1 MGDTQNTANTTN
13 HHTMKRDIVI
23 AASLA
28 LVWGAPQFKTDTINT
43 IKTRPSNC
51 RSEVTTV
58 FEETETET
66 VNKVICQT
74 EFREDCSAKV
84 SEVCRNVTTGEAKCE
99 QIDNFLC
106 VDSITNKCGIEK
118 VLKNVSYTE
127 TVCRSKLENICEK
140 EFIDGEA
147 KPVEGSCVSK
157 PTEVCEEMT
166 RFQEEFV
173 DEDRC
178 RDIPIKDCKNV
189 QSEVCS
195 EQQEQV
201 CEPQHSEDCQIVP
214 HEECEH
220 IVEKIPKKV
229 SKKITKVVCDESEEG
244 EEPTEVKDESS
255 NNDDNSNNI
264 INNIFEIFGIGNSGE
279 NEIDDEKPEF
289 VPVTTTEFMVDDGLL
304 SESTTQTTTTSTTAS
319 TTTATTTRSSTS
331 TTSTTT
337 TTTTLRSSTV
347 SDSENIPTVAT
358 SVRRMD
364 GSKIIF
370 SDQELEARNKDLANR
385 VYLNVVPTRP
395 TSTES
400 APRTSEDPH
409 SRIFFPE

>member
-13 HHTMKRDIVI
+13 HHTMKRAIVI
-23 AASLA
+23 ATSLA
-28 LVWGAPQFKTDTINT
+28 LIWGAPQFKTDTI
-43 IKTRPSNC
+43 RSNC

-99 QIDNFLC
+99 QIDNFVC

-140 EFIDGEA
+140 EFIDSEA

-195 EQQEQV
+195 EQQELV
-201 CEPQHSEDCQIVP
+201 CEPQHTEDCQIVP

-229 SKKITKVVCDESEEG
+229 SKKITKVVCDENEEG
-244 EEPTEVKDESS
+244 EEPTEVEDESS
-255 NNDDNSNNI
+255 NNDDSI
-264 INNIFEIFGIGNSGE
+264 INNIFEIFGISNTGE

-289 VPVTTTEFMVDDGLL
+289 VPVITTTEFMVDDGLL
-304 SESTTQTTTTSTTAS
+304 SESTTKTTTTSTMAPTTTTTTSTT
-319 TTTATTTRSSTS
+319 TS
-331 TTSTTT
+331 TITTT
-337 TTTTLRSSTV
+337 TTTTLKTSTV
-347 SDSENIPTVAT
+347 KDSENIPTVT
-358 SVRRMD
+358 TEVRRMD

-370 SDQELEARNKDLANR
+370 SDQELDARNKDLASR
-385 VYLNVVPTRP
+385 VYLNAVPTRP

-400 APRTSEDPH
+400 APSTSEDPH

>member
-1 MGDTQNTANTTN
+1 MGDRGTTTTS
-13 HHTMKRDIVI
+13 HHAMKRTIVI

-28 LVWGAPQFKTDTINT
+28 LVWGAPQFLTDNI
-43 IKTRPSNC
+43 RSNC

-74 EFREDCSAKV
+74 EFREECNAKV
-84 SEVCRNVTTGEAKCE
+84 AEVCRNVTTGEVECQNIEKFE
-99 QIDNFLC
+99 C

-127 TVCRSKLENICEK
+127 TVCRNKLENICEK
-140 EFIDGEA
+140 EFVGGEA
-147 KPVEGSCVSK
+147 RPVEGSCATK

-195 EQQEQV
+195 EKQELV
-201 CEPQHSEDCQIVP
+201 CEQHTEDCQIVP

-220 IVEKIPKKV
+220 ILEKIPKKV
-229 SKKITKVVCDESEEG
+229 SKKITKVVCDESEEEEE
-244 EEPTEVKDESS
+244 EEPTDIAEDESA
-255 NNDDNSNNI
+255 NADDNANDI
-264 INNIFEIFGIGNSGE
+264 INNIFEIFGITNNGE
-279 NEIDDEKPEF
+279 NEIEDEKPEL
-289 VPVTTTEFMVDDGLL
+289 VPVITTTEFMIDDGLL
-304 SESTTQTTTTSTTAS
+304 SESTTKTTTTSKTVPTTTITTTSTT
-319 TTTATTTRSSTS
+319 STS
-331 TTSTTT
+331 S
-337 TTTTLRSSTV
+337 TTTTLRTSTV
-347 SDSENIPTVAT
+347 KDLENIPTEPVT
-358 SVRRMD
+358 TDVRRMD

-370 SDQELEARNKDLANR
+370 SDKELEARNKDLANR
-385 VYLNVVPTRP
+385 VYLNVIPTRP
-395 TSTES
+395 TSTNLF
-400 APRTSEDPH
+400 H
-409 SRIFFPE
+409 GHQRILRAGYFFLN

>member
-1 MGDTQNTANTTN
+1 MGRQRDHQQPTT
-13 HHTMKRDIVI
+13 TMKRVIVI

-28 LVWGAPQFKTDTINT
+28 LVWAAPQFLTDTI
-43 IKTRPSNC
+43 KSNC

-74 EFREDCSAKV
+74 EFREECNTKV
-84 SEVCRNVTTGEAKCE
+84 SEVCRNVTIGEAKCE
-99 QIDNFLC
+99 QMDNFVC

-127 TVCRSKLENICEK
+127 TVCRNKLENICEK
-140 EFIDGEA
+140 EFVDGEA
-147 KPVEGSCVSK
+147 RPVEGACATK

-195 EQQEQV
+195 QKQELD
-201 CEPQHSEDCQIVP
+201 CEPQHTEDCQIVP

-229 SKKITKVVCDESEEG
+229 SKKITKVVCDEEED
-244 EEPTEVKDESS
+244 PTEIAEEESI
-255 NNDDNSNNI
+255 NTTDDNTNNI
-264 INNIFEIFGIGNSGE
+264 INDIFEIFGIRNNGE
-279 NEIDDEKPEF
+279 NEIEDEKPES
-289 VPVTTTEFMVDDGLL
+289 VPVITTTEFMIDDGLI
-304 SESTTQTTTTSTTAS
+304 SESTTKTTIISTTAPTTTTTTTSTT
-319 TTTATTTRSSTS
+319 TSSTS
-331 TTSTTT
+331 T

-347 SDSENIPTVAT
+347 KDLENIPTEPVT
-358 SVRRMD
+358 TNVRRMD

-385 VYLNVVPTRP
+385 VYLNVIPTRP
-395 TSTES
+395 TSTETV
-400 APRTSEDPH
+400 PRTSEDPH

>member
-1 MGDTQNTANTTN
+1 MGRQRDHQQPTR
-13 HHTMKRDIVI
+13 TMKRVIVI

-28 LVWGAPQFKTDTINT
+28 LVWAAPQFLTDTI
-43 IKTRPSNC
+43 KSNC

-74 EFREDCSAKV
+74 EFREECNAKV
-84 SEVCRNVTTGEAKCE
+84 SDVCRNVTAGEVECQNIEKFE
-99 QIDNFLC
+99 C

-127 TVCRSKLENICEK
+127 TVCRNKLENICEK
-140 EFIDGEA
+140 EFVDGEA
-147 KPVEGSCVSK
+147 TPVEGSCVSK

-195 EQQEQV
+195 EQQELV

-229 SKKITKVVCDESEEG
+229 SKKITKVVCDESEEV

-264 INNIFEIFGIGNSGE
+264 INDIFEIFGIGNSGE

-304 SESTTQTTTTSTTAS
+304 SESTTKTTTKSTTAS
-319 TTTATTTRSSTS
+319 TTTRTTTTSST
-331 TTSTTT
+331 TTT

-358 SVRRMD
+358 TVRRMD

-370 SDQELEARNKDLANR
+370 SDEELEARNKDLANR
-385 VYLNVVPTRP
+385 VYLNVVPNRP

>member
-13 HHTMKRDIVI
+13 HHAMKRVIVI

-28 LVWGAPQFKTDTINT
+28 LAWGAPQFKTDTI
-43 IKTRPSNC
+43 RSNC

-99 QIDNFLC
+99 QIENFVC

-140 EFIDGEA
+140 EFVDGEA

-189 QSEVCS
+189 QSEVCN
-195 EQQEQV
+195 EKTELV
-201 CEPQHSEDCQIVP
+201 CEPEHTEDCQIVP

-229 SKKITKVVCDESEEG
+229 SKKITKVVCDESDEE
-244 EEPTEVKDESS
+244 EEEKPTDIAEDESA
-255 NNDDNSNNI
+255 NTDDNANDI
-264 INNIFEIFGIGNSGE
+264 LNNIFEIFGITNNGE
-279 NEIDDEKPEF
+279 NEIEDEKPEL
-289 VPVTTTEFMVDDGLL
+289 VPVITTTEFMIDDGLL
-304 SESTTQTTTTSTTAS
+304 SESTTKST
-319 TTTATTTRSSTS
+319 

-337 TTTTLRSSTV
+337 TTTTTSTTSTSTITTTLRTSTV
-347 SDSENIPTVAT
+347 KDLENIPTEP
-358 SVRRMD
+358 VRRMD
-364 GSKIIF
+364 G
-370 SDQELEARNKDLANR
+370 
-385 VYLNVVPTRP
+385 
-395 TSTES
+395 
-400 APRTSEDPH
+400 
-409 SRIFFPE
+409 

>member
-1 MGDTQNTANTTN
+1 MGADTQNTANTTH
-13 HHTMKRDIVI
+13 HHTMKRAIVI

-28 LVWGAPQFKTDTINT
+28 LVWGAPQFKTDTI
-43 IKTRPSNC
+43 RSNC

-84 SEVCRNVTTGEAKCE
+84 SMSEVCRNVTTGEAKCE
-99 QIDNFLC
+99 QIDNFVC

-157 PTEVCEEMT
+157 PTGVCEEMT

-195 EQQEQV
+195 EQQELV
-201 CEPQHSEDCQIVP
+201 CEPQHTEDCQIVP

-229 SKKITKVVCDESEEG
+229 SKKITKVVCDENEEG
-244 EEPTEVKDESS
+244 EEPTEVEDASS
-255 NNDDNSNNI
+255 NNDDSI
-264 INNIFEIFGIGNSGE
+264 INNIFEIFGISNTGE

-289 VPVTTTEFMVDDGLL
+289 VPVITTTEFMVDDGLL
-304 SESTTQTTTTSTTAS
+304 SESTTKTTTTSTMAPTTTTTTSTT
-319 TTTATTTRSSTS
+319 
-331 TTSTTT
+331 TSTTT
-337 TTTTLRSSTV
+337 IKTSTV
-347 SDSENIPTVAT
+347 KDSENIPNVTT
-358 SVRRMD
+358 EVRRMD

-370 SDQELEARNKDLANR
+370 SDHELDARNKDLASR

>member
-1 MGDTQNTANTTN
+1 MGTDRAPATTN
-13 HHTMKRDIVI
+13 HHAMKRALVI

-28 LVWGAPQFKTDTINT
+28 LVCGAPQFLTDTI
-43 IKTRPSNC
+43 RSNC

-74 EFREDCSAKV
+74 EFREECTTKV
-84 SEVCRNVTTGEAKCE
+84 AEVCRNVTIGEVECQNIEKFE
-99 QIDNFLC
+99 C

-127 TVCRSKLENICEK
+127 TVCRNKLENICEK
-140 EFIDGEA
+140 EFVGGEA
-147 KPVEGSCVSK
+147 RPVEGSCATK

-195 EQQEQV
+195 EKQELV
-201 CEPQHSEDCQIVP
+201 CEPQRTEDCEIVP

-229 SKKITKVVCDESEEG
+229 SKKITKVVCDESEEEK
-244 EEPTEVKDESS
+244 EEPTEIAEDEFT
-255 NNDDNSNNI
+255 NTDDNTNTI
-264 INNIFEIFGIGNSGE
+264 LTDIFEIFGIGNARE
-279 NEIDDEKPEF
+279 NEIEDGTPVLVPETS
-289 VPVTTTEFMVDDGLL
+289 TTTEFMVDDGLL
-304 SESTTQTTTTSTTAS
+304 PESTTKTVTTSTTAP
-319 TTTATTTRSSTS
+319 
-331 TTSTTT
+331 TTT
-337 TTTTLRSSTV
+337 TTTTTK
-347 SDSENIPTVAT
+347 T
-358 SVRRMD
+358 
-364 GSKIIF
+364 
-370 SDQELEARNKDLANR
+370 
-385 VYLNVVPTRP
+385 
-395 TSTES
+395 TSTS
-400 APRTSEDPH
+400 TST
-409 SRIFFPE
+409 

>member
-1 MGDTQNTANTTN
+1 MGTQNTANTTN
-13 HHTMKRDIVI
+13 HHTMKRAIVI

-28 LVWGAPQFKTDTINT
+28 LVWGAPQFKTDTI
-43 IKTRPSNC
+43 RSNC

-84 SEVCRNVTTGEAKCE
+84 SEVCRNVT
-99 QIDNFLC
+99 N
-106 VDSITNKCGIEK
+106 
-118 VLKNVSYTE
+118 TE

-140 EFIDGEA
+140 EFVDGEA

-195 EQQEQV
+195 EQQELV

-264 INNIFEIFGIGNSGE
+264 INDIFEIFGIGNSGE

-304 SESTTQTTTTSTTAS
+304 SESTTKTTTTTTSTT
-319 TTTATTTRSSTS
+319 TAAP
-331 TTSTTT
+331 
-337 TTTTLRSSTV
+337 TTLRSSTV
-347 SDSENIPTVAT
+347 
-358 SVRRMD
+358 
-364 GSKIIF
+364 
-370 SDQELEARNKDLANR
+370 
-385 VYLNVVPTRP
+385 
-395 TSTES
+395 
-400 APRTSEDPH
+400 
-409 SRIFFPE
+409 

>member
-13 HHTMKRDIVI
+13 HHTMKRAIVM
-23 AASLA
+23 AALLA
-28 LVWGAPQFKTDTINT
+28 LVWGAPQFKTDTI
-43 IKTRPSNC
+43 RSNC

-99 QIDNFLC
+99 QIDNFVC

-118 VLKNVSYTE
+118 VLKDVSYTE
-127 TVCRSKLENICEK
+127 TVCRTKVENICEK
-140 EFIDGEA
+140 ESVDGEA
-147 KPVEGSCVSK
+147 RPVAGSCVSK

-229 SKKITKVVCDESEEG
+229 SKKITKVVCDESGEG
-244 EEPTEVKDESS
+244 EESTEGKDESS

-264 INNIFEIFGIGNSGE
+264 INDIFEIFGISNSGE
-279 NEIDDEKPEF
+279 NEIDDEKPQF

-304 SESTTQTTTTSTTAS
+304 SESTTQTTTTSTPAS
-319 TTTATTTRSSTS
+319 TKTATTTRSSTS

-385 VYLNVVPTRP
+385 VYLNVVPTRS

>member
-1 MGDTQNTANTTN
+1 MGDRQRAPPTNN
-13 HHTMKRDIVI
+13 HHHQYTMERVIVI

-28 LVWGAPQFKTDTINT
+28 MVWAAPQFLTDTIRT
-43 IKTRPSNC
+43 NC

-74 EFREDCSAKV
+74 EFREECNAKV
-84 SEVCRNVTTGEAKCE
+84 SEVCRNVTTGEVECQNIEKFE
-99 QIDNFLC
+99 C

-127 TVCRSKLENICEK
+127 TVCRNKLENICEK
-140 EFIDGEA
+140 EFVGGEA
-147 KPVEGSCVSK
+147 RPVEGSCATK

-189 QSEVCS
+189 QSEVCN
-195 EQQEQV
+195 EKQELV
-201 CEPQHSEDCQIVP
+201 CEPQHTEDCQIVP

-229 SKKITKVVCDESEEG
+229 SKKITKVVCDESEEEE
-244 EEPTEVKDESS
+244 EEPTDIAEEESA
-255 NNDDNSNNI
+255 NANDNANDI
-264 INNIFEIFGIGNSGE
+264 INNIFEIFGITNNGE
-279 NEIDDEKPEF
+279 NEIEDEKPEI
-289 VPVTTTEFMVDDGLL
+289 VPVITTTEFMIDDGLL
-304 SESTTQTTTTSTTAS
+304 SESTTTSTTHP
-319 TTTATTTRSSTS
+319 
-331 TTSTTT
+331 TTT
-337 TTTTLRSSTV
+337 TTTTLRTSTV
-347 SDSENIPTVAT
+347 KDLENIPTEP
-358 SVRRMD
+358 VRRMD

-395 TSTES
+395 TTTES
-400 APRTSEDPH
+400 VPTTSEDPH

>member
-1 MGDTQNTANTTN
+1 MGRQRDHQQPTT
-13 HHTMKRDIVI
+13 TMKRVIVI
-23 AASLA
+23 AATLA
-28 LVWGAPQFKTDTINT
+28 LVWGAPQFLTDTI
-43 IKTRPSNC
+43 KSNC

-74 EFREDCSAKV
+74 EFREECNAKV
-84 SEVCRNVTTGEAKCE
+84 SDVCRNVTTGEVECQNIEKFE
-99 QIDNFLC
+99 C
-106 VDSITNKCGIEK
+106 VDSVTNKCGIEK

-127 TVCRSKLENICEK
+127 TVCQNKLENICEK
-140 EFIDGEA
+140 ESVNGETQA
-147 KPVEGSCVSK
+147 VEGSCASK
-157 PTEVCEEMT
+157 PVEVCEEMT

-195 EQQEQV
+195 EQQELV
-201 CEPQHSEDCQIVP
+201 CEPQQSENCEIIP
-214 HEECEH
+214 HEECEY

-244 EEPTEVKDESS
+244 EEPNEVKDESS

-264 INNIFEIFGIGNSGE
+264 INDIFEIFGIGNSGE

-304 SESTTQTTTTSTTAS
+304 SESTTKTTTKSTTAS
-319 TTTATTTRSSTS
+319 TTTRTTTTA
-331 TTSTTT
+331 

-358 SVRRMD
+358 DVRRMD

-385 VYLNVVPTRP
+385 VYLNVVPNRS

>member
-1 MGDTQNTANTTN
+1 MGTDRAPATTS
-13 HHTMKRDIVI
+13 HHAMKRALVI

-28 LVWGAPQFKTDTINT
+28 LVCGAPQFLTDTI
-43 IKTRPSNC
+43 RSNC

-74 EFREDCSAKV
+74 EFREECSAKV
-84 SEVCRNVTTGEAKCE
+84 AEVCRNVTIGEVECQNIEKFE
-99 QIDNFLC
+99 C

-127 TVCRSKLENICEK
+127 TVCRNKLENICEK
-140 EFIDGEA
+140 EFVGGEA
-147 KPVEGSCVSK
+147 RPVEGSCVSK

-195 EQQEQV
+195 ERQELV
-201 CEPQHSEDCQIVP
+201 CEPQHTEDCQIVP

-229 SKKITKVVCDESEEG
+229 SKKITKVVCDESEE
-244 EEPTEVKDESS
+244 EEEEKSTEIAEDESTS
-255 NNDDNSNNI
+255 VDNANNI
-264 INNIFEIFGIGNSGE
+264 INNIFEIFGITNNGE
-279 NEIDDEKPEF
+279 NEIEDEKPEL
-289 VPVTTTEFMVDDGLL
+289 VPVITTTEFMIDDGLL
-304 SESTTQTTTTSTTAS
+304 SESATKTT
-319 TTTATTTRSSTS
+319 

-337 TTTTLRSSTV
+337 TTTTTSTTSTSSTTTTLRTSTV
-347 SDSENIPTVAT
+347 KDLENIPTEPVT
-358 SVRRMD
+358 TDVRRMD

-370 SDQELEARNKDLANR
+370 SDTELEARNKDLANR
-385 VYLNVVPTRP
+385 VYLNVVPTRR
-395 TSTES
+395 TSTETVPS
-400 APRTSEDPH
+400 TSEDPH

>member
-13 HHTMKRDIVI
+13 HHTMKRAIVI
-23 AASLA
+23 AALLA
-28 LVWGAPQFKTDTINT
+28 LVWGAPQFKTDTI
-43 IKTRPSNC
+43 RSNC

-99 QIDNFLC
+99 QIDNFVC

-140 EFIDGEA
+140 EFVDGEA

-244 EEPTEVKDESS
+244 EEEKDESS

-264 INNIFEIFGIGNSGE
+264 INDIFEIFGIGNSGE

-304 SESTTQTTTTSTTAS
+304 SESTTKTTTTSTT
-319 TTTATTTRSSTS
+319 TTP
-331 TTSTTT
+331 
-337 TTTTLRSSTV
+337 TTTLRSSTV

-358 SVRRMD
+358 NVRRMD

-385 VYLNVVPTRP
+385 VYLNVVPNRP

>member
-1 MGDTQNTANTTN
+1 MGQTDNAPT
-13 HHTMKRDIVI
+13 TMKRALVI

-28 LVWGAPQFKTDTINT
+28 LVWGAPQFLTDTI
-43 IKTRPSNC
+43 RSNC

-74 EFREDCSAKV
+74 EFKEECNTKV
-84 SEVCRNVTTGEAKCE
+84 SEVCRNVTTGEAECKVVE
-99 QIDNFLC
+99 EFVC
-106 VDSITNKCGIEK
+106 VDSVTNKCGIEK

-127 TVCRSKLENICEK
+127 TVCQNKLENICEK
-140 EFIDGEA
+140 ESVDGETQA
-147 KPVEGSCVSK
+147 VEGSCVSK

-195 EQQEQV
+195 EQQELV
-201 CEPQHSEDCQIVP
+201 CEPQHTEDCQIVP
-214 HEECEH
+214 HEECQH
-220 IVEKIPKKV
+220 IVEKVPKKV
-229 SKKITKVVCDESEEG
+229 SKKITKVVCDETEEG
-244 EEPTEVKDESS
+244 EEPTEVEDESS
-255 NNDDNSNNI
+255 NNDDSI
-264 INNIFEIFGIGNSGE
+264 INNIFEIFGISNTGE

-289 VPVTTTEFMVDDGLL
+289 VPVITTTEFMVDDGLL
-304 SESTTQTTTTSTTAS
+304 SESTTKTTTTSTTPP
-319 TTTATTTRSSTS
+319 TT
-331 TTSTTT
+331 TTSTIT
-337 TTTTLRSSTV
+337 TTTTLKASTV
-347 SDSENIPTVAT
+347 KDSENIPTVT
-358 SVRRMD
+358 TEVRRMD

-370 SDQELEARNKDLANR
+370 SDQELDARNKDLASR

-400 APRTSEDPH
+400 APSTSEDPH

>member
-13 HHTMKRDIVI
+13 HHTMKRAIVI

-99 QIDNFLC
+99 QIDNFVC

-195 EQQEQV
+195 EQQELV
-201 CEPQHSEDCQIVP
+201 CEPQHTEDCQIVP

-244 EEPTEVKDESS
+244 EEEKDESS

-264 INNIFEIFGIGNSGE
+264 INDIFEIFGISNTGE

-289 VPVTTTEFMVDDGLL
+289 VPVITTTEFMVDDGLL
-304 SESTTQTTTTSTTAS
+304 SESTTKTTTTSTMAPTTTTTTSTTTS
-319 TTTATTTRSSTS
+319 TTTI
-331 TTSTTT
+331 TTT
-337 TTTTLRSSTV
+337 TTTTLKTSTV
-347 SDSENIPTVAT
+347 KDSENIPTVT
-358 SVRRMD
+358 TEVRRMD

-370 SDQELEARNKDLANR
+370 SDHELDARNKDLASR

>member
-13 HHTMKRDIVI
+13 HHTMKRAIVI
-23 AASLA
+23 AALLA
-28 LVWGAPQFKTDTINT
+28 LVWGAPQFKTDTI
-43 IKTRPSNC
+43 RSNC

-99 QIDNFLC
+99 QIDNFVC

-195 EQQEQV
+195 EQQELV

-264 INNIFEIFGIGNSGE
+264 INDIFEIFGIDNSGE

-289 VPVTTTEFMVDDGLL
+289 FPVTTTEFMVDDGLL
-304 SESTTQTTTTSTTAS
+304 SESTTKTTTKSTTAS
-319 TTTATTTRSSTS
+319 TTTRTTK
-331 TTSTTT
+331 
-337 TTTTLRSSTV
+337 TLRSSTV

-358 SVRRMD
+358 NVRRMD

-370 SDQELEARNKDLANR
+370 SDKELEARNKDLANR
-385 VYLNVVPTRP
+385 VYLNVVPNRP

>member
-13 HHTMKRDIVI
+13 HHIMKRAIVI

-28 LVWGAPQFKTDTINT
+28 LVWGAPQFLTDTI
-43 IKTRPSNC
+43 RSNC

-74 EFREDCSAKV
+74 EFREECSAKV
-84 SEVCRNVTTGEAKCE
+84 AEVCRNVTIGEVECQNIEKFE
-99 QIDNFLC
+99 C

-127 TVCRSKLENICEK
+127 TVCRSQLENICEK
-140 EFIDGEA
+140 EFVDGEA

-178 RDIPIKDCKNV
+178 RDTPIKDCKNV

-195 EQQEQV
+195 EKQELV
-201 CEPQHSEDCQIVP
+201 CEPQHTEDCQIVP

-220 IVEKIPKKV
+220 ILEKIPKKV
-229 SKKITKVVCDESEEG
+229 SKKITKVVCDESEEEE
-244 EEPTEVKDESS
+244 EEPTDIAEDESA
-255 NNDDNSNNI
+255 NTDDNANDI
-264 INNIFEIFGIGNSGE
+264 INNIFEIFGITNNGE
-279 NEIDDEKPEF
+279 NEIEDEKPELI
-289 VPVTTTEFMVDDGLL
+289 PVITTTEFMIDDGLL
-304 SESTTQTTTTSTTAS
+304 SESTT
-319 TTTATTTRSSTS
+319 
-331 TTSTTT
+331 
-337 TTTTLRSSTV
+337 TTTLRTSTV
-347 SDSENIPTVAT
+347 KDLENIPTEP
-358 SVRRMD
+358 VRRMD

-395 TSTES
+395 TTTES
-400 APRTSEDPH
+400 VPTTSEDPH

>member
-1 MGDTQNTANTTN
+1 MGRQRPPPTNN
-13 HHTMKRDIVI
+13 HHAMERVIVI

-28 LVWGAPQFKTDTINT
+28 LVCGAPQFLTDTL
-43 IKTRPSNC
+43 RSNC

-74 EFREDCSAKV
+74 EFREECSAKV

-99 QIDNFLC
+99 QMDNFVC

-127 TVCRSKLENICEK
+127 TVCRSELENICEK

-147 KPVEGSCVSK
+147 RPVEGSCVSK

-195 EQQEQV
+195 EQQELV
-201 CEPQHSEDCQIVP
+201 CEPQQSENCEIIP

-229 SKKITKVVCDESEEG
+229 SKKITKVVCDEGEEEK
-244 EEPTEVKDESS
+244 EEPTEIAEEESS
-255 NNDDNSNNI
+255 NNDVSI
-264 INNIFEIFGIGNSGE
+264 INDIFEIFGISNNDE
-279 NEIDDEKPEF
+279 NEIEDEKPKLI
-289 VPVTTTEFMVDDGLL
+289 PVTTTTTEFMIDDGLL
-304 SESTTQTTTTSTTAS
+304 SESTTKTANTSTTAPI
-319 TTTATTTRSSTS
+319 
-331 TTSTTT
+331 TTT
-337 TTTTLRSSTV
+337 TTTTSTV
-347 SDSENIPTVAT
+347 TDFENIPSETVPT
-358 SVRRMD
+358 DEGRMD
-364 GSKIIF
+364 ESKIIF
-370 SDQELEARNKDLANR
+370 SDSELDARNKDLANR

-395 TSTES
+395 TSTETL
-400 APRTSEDPH
+400 PRTSEDPH
-409 SRIFFPE
+409 SRIFFPQ

>member
-1 MGDTQNTANTTN
+1 MGRQRDHQQPTR
-13 HHTMKRDIVI
+13 TMKRVIVI

-28 LVWGAPQFKTDTINT
+28 LVWAAPQFLTDTI
-43 IKTRPSNC
+43 KSNC

-74 EFREDCSAKV
+74 EFREECNAKV
-84 SEVCRNVTTGEAKCE
+84 SDVCRNVTTGEVECQNIEKFE
-99 QIDNFLC
+99 C
-106 VDSITNKCGIEK
+106 VDSVTNKCGIEK

-127 TVCRSKLENICEK
+127 TVCRNKLENICEK
-140 EFIDGEA
+140 EFVGGEA
-147 KPVEGSCVSK
+147 RPVEGSCATK

-189 QSEVCS
+189 QSEVCD
-195 EQQEQV
+195 EKQELV
-201 CEPQHSEDCQIVP
+201 CEPQHTEDCQIVP

-229 SKKITKVVCDESEEG
+229 SKKITKVVCDEEE
-244 EEPTEVKDESS
+244 EEEKTTNIAEDESA
-255 NNDDNSNNI
+255 NTDDNANDI
-264 INNIFEIFGIGNSGE
+264 INNIFEIFGITNNGE
-279 NEIDDEKPEF
+279 NEIEDEKPDL
-289 VPVTTTEFMVDDGLL
+289 VPVITTTEFMIDDGLL
-304 SESTTQTTTTSTTAS
+304 SESTTTTTSTT
-319 TTTATTTRSSTS
+319 STS
-331 TTSTTT
+331 S
-337 TTTTLRSSTV
+337 TTTTLRTSTV
-347 SDSENIPTVAT
+347 KDLENIPTEPVT
-358 SVRRMD
+358 TDVRRMD

-370 SDQELEARNKDLANR
+370 SAKEREARNKDLANR

-400 APRTSEDPH
+400 VPRTSEDPH

>member
-1 MGDTQNTANTTN
+1 MGRQTESTTN
-13 HHTMKRDIVI
+13 HQHHQDAMERVIVI

-28 LVWGAPQFKTDTINT
+28 LVWTAPQFKTDTI
-43 IKTRPSNC
+43 RSNC

-99 QIDNFLC
+99 QVENFVC

-140 EFIDGEA
+140 EFVDGEA
-147 KPVEGSCVSK
+147 KPVEGSCATK

-195 EQQEQV
+195 EQQELV
-201 CEPQHSEDCQIVP
+201 CEPQHTEDCQIVP
-214 HEECEH
+214 HEACQH

-229 SKKITKVVCDESEEG
+229 SKKITKVVCDENEEG
-244 EEPTEVKDESS
+244 EEPTEVEDESS
-255 NNDDNSNNI
+255 NNDDSI
-264 INNIFEIFGIGNSGE
+264 INNIFEIFGISNTGE

-289 VPVTTTEFMVDDGLL
+289 VPVTTTTEFMVDDGLL
-304 SESTTQTTTTSTTAS
+304 SESTTKTTT
-319 TTTATTTRSSTS
+319 
-331 TTSTTT
+331 TTT
-337 TTTTLRSSTV
+337 TTTTLKTSTV
-347 SDSENIPTVAT
+347 KDSENIRTVT
-358 SVRRMD
+358 TEVRRMD

-370 SDQELEARNKDLANR
+370 SDLELDARNKDLASR
-385 VYLNVVPTRP
+385 VYLNVVPSRP

-400 APRTSEDPH
+400 APSTSEDPH

>member
-1 MGDTQNTANTTN
+1 MGQTDNAPT
-13 HHTMKRDIVI
+13 TMKRALVI

-28 LVWGAPQFKTDTINT
+28 LVWGAPQFLTDTIG
-43 IKTRPSNC
+43 SNC

-74 EFREDCSAKV
+74 EFKEECNTKV
-84 SEVCRNVTTGEAKCE
+84 SEVCRNVTTGEAECKVVE
-99 QIDNFLC
+99 EFVC
-106 VDSITNKCGIEK
+106 VDSVTNKCGIEK

-127 TVCRSKLENICEK
+127 TVCQNKLENICEK
-140 EFIDGEA
+140 ESVNGETQA
-147 KPVEGSCVSK
+147 VEGSCATK
-157 PTEVCEEMT
+157 PVEVCEEMT

-189 QSEVCS
+189 QSELCS
-195 EQQEQV
+195 EQQELV
-201 CEPQHSEDCQIVP
+201 CEPQHTEDCQIVP
-214 HEECEH
+214 HEECQH
-220 IVEKIPKKV
+220 ILEKTPKKV
-229 SKKITKVVCDESEEG
+229 SKKITKVVCDETEDG

-264 INNIFEIFGIGNSGE
+264 INDIFEIFGIGNSGE

-304 SESTTQTTTTSTTAS
+304 SESTTKTTTKSTTAS
-319 TTTATTTRSSTS
+319 TTTRTTKTS
-331 TTSTTT
+331 TTTTT

-358 SVRRMD
+358 NVRRMD

-385 VYLNVVPTRP
+385 VYLNVIPKRP
-395 TSTES
+395 TNTES

>member
-1 MGDTQNTANTTN
+1 MGRQRDHQQPTT
-13 HHTMKRDIVI
+13 TMKRVIVI
-23 AASLA
+23 AATLA
-28 LVWGAPQFKTDTINT
+28 LVWAAPQFLTDTI
-43 IKTRPSNC
+43 KSNC

-74 EFREDCSAKV
+74 EFREECNAKV
-84 SEVCRNVTTGEAKCE
+84 SDVCRNETTGEVECQNIEKFE
-99 QIDNFLC
+99 C

-118 VLKNVSYTE
+118 VLKNFSYTE
-127 TVCRSKLENICEK
+127 TVCRNKLENICEK
-140 EFIDGEA
+140 EFVGGEA
-147 KPVEGSCVSK
+147 RPVEGSCATK

-189 QSEVCS
+189 QSEVCN
-195 EQQEQV
+195 EKQELV
-201 CEPQHSEDCQIVP
+201 CEPQHTEDCQIVP

-229 SKKITKVVCDESEEG
+229 SKKITKVVCDEEE
-244 EEPTEVKDESS
+244 EEEKTTNIAEDESA
-255 NNDDNSNNI
+255 NTDDNANDI
-264 INNIFEIFGIGNSGE
+264 INNIFEIFGITNNGE
-279 NEIDDEKPEF
+279 NEIEDEKPDL
-289 VPVTTTEFMVDDGLL
+289 VPVITTTEFMIDDGLL
-304 SESTTQTTTTSTTAS
+304 SESTTKTTTTSRTGP
-319 TTTATTTRSSTS
+319 
-331 TTSTTT
+331 STTT
-337 TTTTLRSSTV
+337 TTTSITSTSSTTTTLRTSTV
-347 SDSENIPTVAT
+347 KDLENIPTEPVT
-358 SVRRMD
+358 TDVRRMD

-370 SDQELEARNKDLANR
+370 SDKELEARNKDLANR

-400 APRTSEDPH
+400 VPRTSEDPQ

>member
-13 HHTMKRDIVI
+13 HHTMKRAIVI

-84 SEVCRNVTTGEAKCE
+84 SEVCRNVTTGEAECE
-99 QIDNFLC
+99 QIENFVC

-127 TVCRSKLENICEK
+127 TVCRSELENICEK
-140 EFIDGEA
+140 EFVDGEA

-195 EQQEQV
+195 EQQELV
-201 CEPQHSEDCQIVP
+201 CEPQHTEDCQIVP
-214 HEECEH
+214 HEECQH

-229 SKKITKVVCDESEEG
+229 SKKITKVVCDENEED
-244 EEPTEVKDESS
+244 EEPAEVEDESS
-255 NNDDNSNNI
+255 NNDDSI
-264 INNIFEIFGIGNSGE
+264 INNIFEIFGINNTGE

-289 VPVTTTEFMVDDGLL
+289 VPVITTTEFMVDDGLL
-304 SESTTQTTTTSTTAS
+304 SESTTKTTTTSTTAPTTTTTTS
-319 TTTATTTRSSTS
+319 TTTSTTTI
-331 TTSTTT
+331 TTTTT
-337 TTTTLRSSTV
+337 TTTTLKTSTV
-347 SDSENIPTVAT
+347 KDSENIPT
-358 SVRRMD
+358 
-364 GSKIIF
+364 
-370 SDQELEARNKDLANR
+370 
-385 VYLNVVPTRP
+385 
-395 TSTES
+395 
-400 APRTSEDPH
+400 
-409 SRIFFPE
+409 

>member
-1 MGDTQNTANTTN
+1 MGDNAPT
-13 HHTMKRDIVI
+13 TMKRALVI

-28 LVWGAPQFKTDTINT
+28 LVWTAPQFLTDTI
-43 IKTRPSNC
+43 RSNC

-74 EFREDCSAKV
+74 EFKEECNTEV
-84 SEVCRNVTTGEAKCE
+84 SEVCRNVTTGEAECRVVE
-99 QIDNFLC
+99 EFVC
-106 VDSITNKCGIEK
+106 VDSVTNKCGIEK

-195 EQQEQV
+195 EQQELV
-201 CEPQHSEDCQIVP
+201 CEPQQSENCEIIP

-229 SKKITKVVCDESEEG
+229 SKKITKVVCDESEEEK
-244 EEPTEVKDESS
+244 EEPTEIAEEESS
-255 NNDDNSNNI
+255 NNDVSI
-264 INNIFEIFGIGNSGE
+264 INDIFEIFGISNNDE
-279 NEIDDEKPEF
+279 NEIEDEKPKLI
-289 VPVTTTEFMVDDGLL
+289 PVTTTTTEFMIDDGLL
-304 SESTTQTTTTSTTAS
+304 SESTTTSS
-319 TTTATTTRSSTS
+319 
-331 TTSTTT
+331 
-337 TTTTLRSSTV
+337 TTTTLRTSTV
-347 SDSENIPTVAT
+347 TDFENIPSETLPT
-358 SVRRMD
+358 DERRMD
-364 GSKIIF
+364 ESKIIF
-370 SDQELEARNKDLANR
+370 SDSELDARNKDLANR

-395 TSTES
+395 TSTETL
-400 APRTSEDPH
+400 PRTSEDPH
-409 SRIFFPE
+409 SRIFFPQ

>member
-1 MGDTQNTANTTN
+1 MGDTQNTANTTT
-13 HHTMKRDIVI
+13 HHSMKRALVI

-28 LVWGAPQFKTDTINT
+28 LVCGAPQFLTDTL
-43 IKTRPSNC
+43 RSNC

-74 EFREDCSAKV
+74 EFREECSAKV

-99 QIDNFLC
+99 QMENFVC

-118 VLKNVSYTE
+118 VLKSVSYTE

-147 KPVEGSCVSK
+147 TPVEGSCVSK

-229 SKKITKVVCDESEEG
+229 SKKITKVVCDESEED
-244 EEPTEVKDESS
+244 EEPTEVEDESS
-255 NNDDNSNNI
+255 NNDDSI
-264 INNIFEIFGIGNSGE
+264 INNIFEIFGISNTGE

-289 VPVTTTEFMVDDGLL
+289 VPVITTTEFMVDDGLL
-304 SESTTQTTTTSTTAS
+304 SESTTKTTTTSTTAP
-319 TTTATTTRSSTS
+319 TTTT

-337 TTTTLRSSTV
+337 TLKTSTV
-347 SDSENIPTVAT
+347 KDSENIPTVT
-358 SVRRMD
+358 TEVRRMD

-370 SDQELEARNKDLANR
+370 SDHELDARNKDLASR